1 MFKSVKNDNR
11 IDSTQDKD
19 IENYRKGKPFVFSTA
34 NCAAPGYIRSTAAF
48 AAYWRTFSTAACA
61 APGRRY
67 VSVLQQHVPTTGR
80 MYTTACAAPKRG
92 CSSSVCAARV
102 C

>member
-48 AAYWRTFSTAACA
+48 AAY
-61 APGRRY
+61 
-67 VSVLQQHVPTTGR
+67 
-80 MYTTACAAPKRG
+80 
-92 CSSSVCAARV
+92 
-102 C
+102 